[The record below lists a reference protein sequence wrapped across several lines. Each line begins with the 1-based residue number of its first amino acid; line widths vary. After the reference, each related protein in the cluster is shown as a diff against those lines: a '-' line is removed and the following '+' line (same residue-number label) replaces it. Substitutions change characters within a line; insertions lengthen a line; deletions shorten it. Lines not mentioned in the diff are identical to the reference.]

1 MRKTYV
7 LNLEGKNRDRL
18 LDAAKHD
25 IRKYVKRERARALPA
40 GVDFWDFDCKLGV
53 DESAA
58 VVLHFATLITSID
71 SLAKDGANQL
81 YVEVVTKHGH
91 RVGRPAAEQPELTAD
106 Q

>member
-1 MRKTYV
+1 MKARIEIACWT
-7 LNLEGKNRDRL
+7 LQSTIFANTSG
-18 LDAAKHD
+18 AS
-25 IRKYVKRERARALPA
+25 ARALPA
-40 GVDFWDFDCKLGV
+40 AVDFWDFDCKLGM